1 MKIFGS
7 SLDQPLW
14 VGLAFAGS
22 MLSQPPNLDHVQ
34 MQVEHV
40 QGRVYLTAGAGGN
53 TAVQVGSDDVLI
65 VDTQFAP
72 QAQKLM
78 TEIRKLN
85 QGPVLFIVNTHFHRD
100 HVGGNAALAR
110 MIGAGASGPFGRVD
124 GGAPLKIIA
133 HENVLNR
140 LTRRVPGQPA
150 FPDEGLPVDE
160 YFTPFKDLHMNGE
173 AVFLY
178 HEPNAHTDG
187 GSIVLFRGSDVVVT
201 GDLFTPGAYPFL
213 DVDHGGSVQGEIAG
227 LNHILDL
234 TVPTKTREAGTYV
247 IPGHGRICDEADV
260 VEFRDMVVIIRD
272 RIQDMIRRN
281 MTLDQIHAARP
292 TPDYDTE
299 YVTVD
304 SFREGKPVCRGH
316 VQEPDEKQERDAREI
331 APLGLAACGIDAD
344 DGVRTVRPVGAAPST
359 ETRPRRRTGGLDRHL
374 GFGRLRRL
382 ALADDNAPERRRREH
397 PV

>member
-7 SLDQPLW
+7 SLERPLW

-22 MLSQPPNLDHVQ
+22 MLSQPPNLDQVQ

-40 QGRVYLTAGAGGN
+40 QGRVYLMAGAGGN
-53 TAVQVGSDDVLI
+53 TAVQVGSDGVLI

-85 QGPVLFIVNTHFHRD
+85 QGPVLFIVNTHFHPD

-187 GSIVLFRGSDVVVT
+187 DSIVLFRGSDVVVT

-234 TVPTKTREAGTYV
+234 TVPTKTQEAGTYV

-272 RIQDMIRRN
+272 RIQDMMRRN
-281 MTLDQIHAARP
+281 MTLDQIQAARP
-292 TPDYDTE
+292 TRDYDTE

-304 SFREGKPVCRGH
+304 SFVKANQFVEAIYRSLTK
-316 VQEPDEKQERDAREI
+316 K
-331 APLGLAACGIDAD
+331 
-344 DGVRTVRPVGAAPST
+344 
-359 ETRPRRRTGGLDRHL
+359 
-374 GFGRLRRL
+374 
-382 ALADDNAPERRRREH
+382 
-397 PV
+397 